1 MRLLKALVLGVLL
14 SSCAVHPVF
23 DKYRANRK
31 IRKAKR
37 LDPSRFTVDTIVI
50 RDTVLIQS
58 YEVDTITK
66 VIYHDTVKVVDNSR
80 VVLKYFYDSTTREI
94 WHEVECKGDTVYLER
109 EVLIE
114 KVEKRSFS
122 AVLWWVNLFRRWW
135 WLFLIAS
142 VVLCIVR
149 TGNRRR

>member
-1 MRLLKALVLGVLL
+1 MKYLLIILLL
-14 SSCAVHPVF
+14 SSCAVHPIF
-23 DKYRANRK
+23 DKYRANKK

-58 YEVDTITK
+58 YEVDTITNI
-66 VIYHDTVKVVDNSR
+66 IYHDTVKVVDNSR

-114 KVEKRSFS
+114 KVEGGDLVDWKTG
-122 AVLWWVNLFRRWW
+122 VV
-135 WLFLIAS
+135 LFLGVLFAFYIA
-142 VVLCIVR
+142 R
-149 TGNRRR
+149 TGNRRC